1 MAKRVNIVGAQPK
14 RIRLVDQP
22 RRRIKP
28 AELAASLGAQP
39 CGERIGANL
48 DPISLAEI
56 GTELL
61 RRLRSSGG
69 RPALSDATEF
79 CRVPLSADDIKALEK
94 ITDQIEQKTGTKPSV
109 GQVVSVIVRDYMIS
123 RSAKSQE
130 AGVIATQENKA
141 TEPMD
146 SITSWLPRLADIA
159 NKASAVQKS
168 ATAIETAAKEIKEDI
183 DRHAV

>member
-1 MAKRVNIVGAQPK
+1 MAKRVNIVGVQPK
-14 RIRLVDQP
+14 RLRVVDKP
-22 RRRIKP
+22 ARRIQP
-28 AELAASLGAQP
+28 TELAASLGAQP
-39 CGERIGANL
+39 RGERMGANH

-56 GTELL
+56 GTELQ

-79 CRVPLSADDIKALEK
+79 CRVPLSAEDIKALEK
-94 ITDQIEQKTGTKPSV
+94 ITGQIEQKTGTKPSV

-141 TEPMD
+141 KEPMD
-146 SITSWLPRLADIA
+146 SVASWLPRLADIA
-159 NKASAVQKS
+159 NKASAVQRS

-183 DRHAV
+183 DKHDV